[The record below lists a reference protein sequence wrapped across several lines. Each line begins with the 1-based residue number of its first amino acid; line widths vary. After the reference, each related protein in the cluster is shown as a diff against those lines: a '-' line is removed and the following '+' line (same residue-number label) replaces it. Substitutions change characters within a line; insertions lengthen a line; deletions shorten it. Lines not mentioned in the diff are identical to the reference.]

1 MHKQSVLTLS
11 EAEGKRGAE
20 GGGSGAKDLS
30 RCDSSESFH
39 WTKRFHWPP
48 SNAEPRLTSPLA
60 STGTEKLCL
69 Q

>member
-1 MHKQSVLTLS
+1 MRKQSVLTLS

-20 GGGSGAKDLS
+20 GGGSGAKGLS

-48 SNAEPRLTSPLA
+48 GNAELRLTSLLSSA
-60 STGTEKLCL
+60 GREKLCL
-69 Q
+69 S